1 MGEKQACTGV
11 RVDLV
16 KIILGYQSDSGTN
29 YLMQNENEVKHK
41 CIQIIIFKIS
51 W

>member
-1 MGEKQACTGV
+1 MCTSV

-29 YLMQNENEVKHK
+29 YLMQNENKVKHK
-41 CIQIIIFKIS
+41 YIQIITLKMS